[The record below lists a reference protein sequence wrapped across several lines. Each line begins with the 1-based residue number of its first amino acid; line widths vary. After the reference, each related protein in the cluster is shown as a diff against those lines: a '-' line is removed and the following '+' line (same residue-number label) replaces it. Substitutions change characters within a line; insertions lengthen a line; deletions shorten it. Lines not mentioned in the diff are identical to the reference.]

1 VAHDVYKVHEG
12 GAALA
17 DEGVVT
23 MYFTDVRVD
32 LAHGRLA
39 DRLADADRARQGGL
53 ARRSRSCPDQ
63 STPSR
68 RRRLRLPAAWRRPS
82 VVPGQAIVARRESL
96 ASAWDC

>member
-1 VAHDVYKVHEG
+1 
-12 GAALA
+12 
-17 DEGVVT
+17 

-39 DRLADADRARQGGL
+39 DRLADADRARHRGL
-53 ARRSRSCPDQ
+53 ARRSRPCPDQ

-68 RRRLRLPAAWRRPS
+68 RRRLRFPAAWRRPS
-82 VVPGQAIVARRESL
+82 AAPGPVLVARREPV